1 MRWRGAPPAFEAAAA
16 DADWGVV
23 RSAGLGTLRGRTSR
37 SSSRPTAAESAGKT
51 LNGGGPCAPAMQ
63 LRLLEKEKNS
73 LRVEV
78 SNPDETVLYPLITA
92 LLKHE
97 DVSDARYFT
106 GHPQLDKPV
115 LTIVTKKG
123 NPQTILKKVAEDLA
137 SEYASAK
144 QLLEKE
150 LK

>member
-1 MRWRGAPPAFEAAAA
+1 
-16 DADWGVV
+16 
-23 RSAGLGTLRGRTSR
+23 
-37 SSSRPTAAESAGKT
+37 
-51 LNGGGPCAPAMQ
+51 MQ

-73 LRVEV
+73 LRIEIL
-78 SNPDETVLYPLITA
+78 NADETVLYPLITA
-92 LLKHE
+92 LLNHE
-97 DVSDARYFT
+97 DVADARYFT

-115 LTIVTKKG
+115 LTIETKKG

-137 SEYASAK
+137 SEYAGAK

>member
-1 MRWRGAPPAFEAAAA
+1 
-16 DADWGVV
+16 
-23 RSAGLGTLRGRTSR
+23 
-37 SSSRPTAAESAGKT
+37 
-51 LNGGGPCAPAMQ
+51 MQ

-73 LRVEV
+73 LRIEI
-78 SNPDETVLYPLITA
+78 SNPDDTVLYPLITA

-97 DVSDARYFT
+97 DVTDARYFT

-115 LTIVTKKG
+115 LTISTKKG
-123 NPQTILKKVAEDLA
+123 SPQAVLKTVAESLA
-137 SEYASAK
+137 EEYGAAK